1 MVKPNSKRD
10 SGAALLLALWALFL
24 LAGVVFAWTL
34 NINSHLTVSATASR
48 ELSAEAMA
56 SSGAEVAL
64 NPTITPASA
73 NLHRKMGNDS
83 YDVQMTGECGRFNLN
98 LLAPGGVENP
108 VLIAALRQYL
118 NIRGVDL
125 NDLDAMMDSLLD
137 WITPT
142 KGLHRLNAPEET
154 DDYRPTHAP
163 LTSVDEL
170 KKIFGWAEYTSR
182 PGWDEDFTTIIGG
195 CQQIDAA
202 YASRDVLRAFGIP
215 DEFVDRFL
223 QVRRGQDGVDGTD
236 DDPQMDQATA
246 FSLLGLGA
254 AGLGTATATTTGQPQ
269 QGTAGGIQNVLVFKS
284 PNPVFRIVSKG
295 KSGDV
300 TRTIEM
306 IVQKQQAGVGQQQA
320 GLAQL
325 QAGLAQLQAG
335 AGQLQLG
342 AGHPTVFSWKEL

>member
-1 MVKPNSKRD
+1 MVKPNSDRH

-24 LAGVVFAWTL
+24 LAGVVFAWVL
-34 NINSHLTVSATASR
+34 NINSRLTVSATATR
-48 ELSAEAMA
+48 VLSAEAMA

-64 NPTITPASA
+64 NPTIKPASA
-73 NLHRKMGNDS
+73 NLHRKMGNES
-83 YDVQMTGECGRFNLN
+83 YDVEMTGECGRFNLN

-142 KGLHRLNAPEET
+142 KGLHRLNAPDET

-170 KKIFGWAEYTSR
+170 KKIFGWAEYTSQ
-182 PGWDEDFTTIIGG
+182 PGWDEDFTSIIGG

-223 QVRRGQDGVDGTD
+223 QVRRGQDAVDGTA

-254 AGLGTATATTTGQPQ
+254 AGVGAGTPIPPGNSPQ
-269 QGTAGGIQNVLVFKS
+269 GSPQGTAGGIQNVLVFKS
-284 PNPVFRIVSKG
+284 PNPVFRIVSVG

-300 TRTIEM
+300 TRS
-306 IVQKQQAGVGQQQA
+306 VQMVVLKQVTPVGVAGGVGAAIA
-320 GLAQL
+320 GGRPQ
-325 QAGLAQLQAG
+325 
-335 AGQLQLG
+335 
-342 AGHPTVFSWKEL
+342 VFSWKEL

>member
-1 MVKPNSKRD
+1 MRKLSTSRKRG
-10 SGAALLLALWALFL
+10 SGAALLLSLWALFL
-24 LAGVVFAWTL
+24 LAGVVMAWAL
-34 NINSHLTVSATASR
+34 NINSHLTVSATANR
-48 ELSAEAMA
+48 VLSAEAMA

-64 NPTITPASA
+64 NPTIKPASV
-73 NLHRKMGNDS
+73 NLHRKIGNES
-83 YDVQMTGECGRFNLN
+83 YDVEMSGECGRFNLN

-108 VLIAALRQYL
+108 VLVAALRQYL
-118 NIRGVDL
+118 NIKGVEL
-125 NDLDAMMDSLLD
+125 NDLDVMMDSLLD

-142 KGLHRLNAPEET
+142 KGLRRMNAPEET

-182 PGWDEDFTTIIGG
+182 PGWNEDFTTIIGG

-223 QVRRGQDGVDGTD
+223 QARRGPDALDATA
-236 DDPQMDQATA
+236 DDPQMDQQTA

-254 AGLGTATATTTGQPQ
+254 AGTGGAKSPQ
-269 QGTAGGIQNVLVFKS
+269 ANGIQNLIVFKS
-284 PNPVFRIVSKG
+284 TNPVFRIVSVG

-300 TRTIEM
+300 SRSVEM
-306 IVQKQQAGVGQQQA
+306 IVLKQTAGVGRPQ
-320 GLAQL
+320 
-325 QAGLAQLQAG
+325 
-335 AGQLQLG
+335 
-342 AGHPTVFSWKEL
+342 VFSWKEL